1 MRRKSVR
8 AINWIGFGAAQL
20 LIVAGVYAQVAT
32 APNTDLTRRGP
43 AAVTD
48 GHGNVLHENA
58 QNSPVTAQEQEE
70 ERQQTEASVYQQTGS
85 LFKASLAGEPASD
98 SHQSRLQSA
107 SLFAVP
113 EPKPRTIKK
122 HDLVTVIINEEASVA
137 SDAKSSTN
145 RDTQLN
151 ATLSSYLQIN
161 PTNLKN
167 FSFTGV
173 QPTVPPGFV
182 GDLQRNFKGD
192 GQDDRTDSFTTRLS
206 AEVVDVKPNGTL
218 VLEAKRNIQVNSEI
232 QHYLLSGICR
242 AEDVTPDNTILS
254 TQLSDLDLRREDQGM
269 VRDATKQGGLNKL
282 LDFINPF

>member
-1 MRRKSVR
+1 M
-8 AINWIGFGAAQL
+8 
-20 LIVAGVYAQVAT
+20 
-32 APNTDLTRRGP
+32 
-43 AAVTD
+43 
-48 GHGNVLHENA
+48 HENA
-58 QNSPVTAQEQEE
+58 QNSPVVAQEQEE
-70 ERQQTEASVYQQTGS
+70 DRQQTEASVFQQTGS
-85 LFKASLAGEPASD
+85 LFKASLAGMPATD
-98 SHQSRLQSA
+98 DHHSRMQSA

-113 EPKPRTIKK
+113 EQKPRTIKK

-137 SDAKSSTN
+137 SDAKASTD

-173 QPTVPPGFV
+173 QPTIPPGFV

-218 VLEAKRNIQVNSEI
+218 VLEAKRNIEVNTEI

-242 AEDVTPDNTILS
+242 AEDVTPIT
-254 TQLSDLDLRREDQGM
+254 R
-269 VRDATKQGGLNKL
+269 
-282 LDFINPF
+282 F